1 MKALKSARTL
11 AASLGVLA
19 IGALAASPAMAFD
32 NLEWN
37 WQKDIEQKEK
47 IDVKIDLDIDIT
59 GMVEVEKLQI
69 FLGDAE
75 AESLVHKIYND
86 PTPEGDKPHGPPK
99 PPEPPKPHVFGKNGH
114 DNNNGCD
121 TRSRGKDNCGGGHDG
136 PKDPPEVEVKLLDA
150 TTELPIVLSS
160 ASAIGNNQSISSD
173 VPIFLHDGQFVANVK
188 EDHRGG
194 DNHCDNRGR
203 CQEPPKPAF
212 NPDALASASSGG
224 GFNSN
229 GHYDPGPQGNL
240 HTLIAGLFGLGAVTG
255 ELKHADITATSKVW
269 DVRNVSV
276 DSSATAVAN
285 NISVNL
291 ASDVD
296 GSSSGS
302 TARFT
307 NGGSN
312 GGGNNC
318 GPSNGRGGNN
328 NCHNDDDDDVG
339 GTISNHV
346 VIADITQ
353 FALANVTATSHVK
366 DVKASGYSNMRELT
380 TSTLSTKEGEPG
392 YTIDVPTPWVSSVA
406 TAVGNNVSIN
416 VGRDLTPT
424 P

>member
-37 WQKDIEQKEK
+37 WQKDIEQKEE
-47 IDVKIDLDIDIT
+47 IDVKINLDIDIT

-75 AESLVHKIYND
+75 AESLVHDIYNKPIR
-86 PTPEGDKPHGPPK
+86 PTEEVGGGNPPPPPPK
-99 PPEPPKPHVFGKNGH
+99 NHYGY
-114 DNNNGCD
+114 DNKGNHGGN
-121 TRSRGKDNCGGGHDG
+121 NCGPTRRGGHCDDNDG
-136 PKDPPEVEVKLLDA
+136 PKDPPKVVVKPLDA
-150 TTELPIVLSS
+150 TTQLPIVLSS

-173 VPIFLHDGQFVANVK
+173 VPIFLHDGQFVADVK
-188 EDHRGG
+188 EERRGGGG
-194 DNHCDNRGR
+194 DNCGPSGR
-203 CQEPPKPAF
+203 CQDTPVF

-224 GFNSN
+224 GFDRNG

-255 ELKHADITATSKVW
+255 ELKHANIEATSKVW
-269 DVRNVSV
+269 EVRNVSV

-296 GSSSGS
+296 GSTS
-302 TARFT
+302 TAGSRQSGG
-307 NGGSN
+307 NSCGGGGNHRGSGGSN
-312 GGGNNC
+312 GC
-318 GPSNGRGGNN
+318 G
-328 NCHNDDDDDVG
+328 NDDNDI

-366 DVKASGYSNMRELT
+366 DVQAEGYKNMRELT